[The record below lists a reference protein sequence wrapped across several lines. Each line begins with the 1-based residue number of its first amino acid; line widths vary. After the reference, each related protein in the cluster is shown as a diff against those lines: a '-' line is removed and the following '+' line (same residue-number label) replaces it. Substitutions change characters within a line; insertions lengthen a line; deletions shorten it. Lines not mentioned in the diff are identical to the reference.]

1 MKVAEKAM
9 KPDVTFGDLTKQIF
23 KKSGKSFPQETLI
36 QPLGSS
42 IGLDLREPPYLT
54 PDNPFSFKE
63 GMSFTFHPTGYAPGV
78 GTVKLADV
86 FLLTTKG
93 VETLGSLA
101 RETI

>member
-1 MKVAEKAM
+1 M
-9 KPDVTFGDLTKQIF
+9 
-23 KKSGKSFPQETLI
+23 I

-54 PDNPFSFKE
+54 SDNPFALKE
-63 GMSFTFHPTGYAPGV
+63 GMVLTFHPTGYTPEI

-86 FLLTTKG
+86 FLVTTKG
-93 VETLGSLA
+93 VENLGSLA